1 MLHSQ
6 TSGKLPATCLIVIG
20 EACINVQCLLRQ
32 VFFVDDNVKLQ
43 KESCSEKP
51 FALRVQ
57 QFQRKQRGRK
67 EEEMAVL
74 GRKVIDWTVKCN
86 CLTDPHSL
94 SPESCSLSGAPQK
107 FATASPAVSSQT
119 AIISRTEAYCY
130 LSFVPVRWLW
140 SEPYSWRS
148 GKSTFHSPSVGSAE
162 LKHTVPR
169 KPPLAWTTKVVISSW
184 FTVHS
189 QTRIQPPPHQNT
201 KLKSHQSTPEME
213 IENSSQN

>member
-1 MLHSQ
+1 VLHSQ

-74 GRKVIDWTVKCN
+74 GRKVID
-86 CLTDPHSL
+86 
-94 SPESCSLSGAPQK
+94 
-107 FATASPAVSSQT
+107 
-119 AIISRTEAYCY
+119 
-130 LSFVPVRWLW
+130 
-140 SEPYSWRS
+140 
-148 GKSTFHSPSVGSAE
+148 
-162 LKHTVPR
+162 
-169 KPPLAWTTKVVISSW
+169 
-184 FTVHS
+184 
-189 QTRIQPPPHQNT
+189 
-201 KLKSHQSTPEME
+201 
-213 IENSSQN
+213 